1 MNTKILFGKD
11 ARGALLAGAEELYS
25 AVASTLGPRGHT
37 VAIDK
42 GYGIPH
48 ITKDGVT
55 VARAY
60 DTDDPMKRM
69 GATLVKMV
77 AAKTCDQ
84 AGDGTTTATILSYAM
99 MKRGVSGSVNIQ
111 NPHEYRRGMEDARD
125 EAINY
130 IKECA
135 VKIAPDEIDRIR
147 QVARISANGDDM
159 VADLITS
166 AIDSVGNDGIIT
178 VEESPKG
185 DESTVEVTTGFQ
197 WSKGIINPYFVTD
210 SERMECVLDKPYVLI
225 WGQNINYVQ
234 EILAVVQTVYT
245 AKRSLLIVAPNASND
260 VIKFLV
266 TNVQQNNGLKA
277 CFVKAPGFGQM
288 QKDLMQDLAV
298 KVGGK
303 IVGEEYGNAIESFG
317 TDWLGEVDKATVSA
331 NRTVLV
337 GGAGRT
343 GDIEARIEFI
353 KNEMAENSNTYDR
366 EKYRERIS
374 RLTGGAAVIYVGAD
388 SEVELKERKDR
399 VDDAIAATRAA
410 LDEGYVPGGGT
421 IQYKLAKF
429 LDGSLKSNPSWN
441 SDYVEGYRAVIDAL
455 MEHFNTLCLNA
466 GVEPIRI
473 EVLMDLRSK
482 ELQYGYNPF
491 KNKVEDMYKAGIIDP
506 AKVTRTSLENAVS
519 VAVQFLGMSCAMSAD
534 ESTITNNKP

>member
-11 ARGALLAGAEELYS
+11 ARAALLAGAEELYS

-77 AAKTCDQ
+77 AARTCDQ

-99 MKRGVSGSVNIQ
+99 MKRGIDGLASIK

-125 EAINY
+125 EAVNY
-130 IKECA
+130 IKEYA
-135 VKIAPDEIDRIR
+135 VKIDSNDIDRVR
-147 QVARISANGDDM
+147 QVANISANGDEL
-159 VADLITS
+159 VAELITS
-166 AIDSVGNDGIIT
+166 AVQSVGDDGIVT
-178 VEESPKG
+178 VEESVKG
-185 DESTVEVTTGFQ
+185 DESTVEITTGFQ
-197 WSKGIINPYFVTD
+197 WNKGLINPYFVTD
-210 SERMECVLDKPYVLI
+210 SDRMECVLDKPYVLI

-245 AKRSLLIVAPNASND
+245 SKRSLLIVAPNASND

-317 TDWLGEVDKATVSA
+317 TDWLGEVDRATISA
-331 NRTVLV
+331 NKTILV
-337 GGAGRT
+337 GGAGT
-343 GDIEARIEFI
+343 VDSITARVDFI
-353 KNEMAENSNTYDR
+353 KNELEDCSNTYDK

-374 RLTGGAAVIYVGAD
+374 HLTGGAAIIYVGAD
-388 SEVELKERKDR
+388 SEVEMKERKDR

-421 IQYKLAKF
+421 VQYKVAKF
-429 LDGSLKSNPSWN
+429 LEGSLKSNSGW
-441 SDYVEGYRAVIDAL
+441 SFDYAEGYRAVIDAL
-455 MEHFNTLCLNA
+455 KEQFHILCLNA

-473 EVLMDLRSK
+473 EVMMDMNSRK
-482 ELQYGYNPF
+482 FQDGYNPF
-491 KNKVEDMYKAGIIDP
+491 KNMIEDMYENGVIDP

-519 VAVQFLGMSCAMSAD
+519 VAIQFLCMSCAMSS
-534 ESTITNNKP
+534 EETKQ

>member
-1 MNTKILFGKD
+1 MNTRILFGKD
-11 ARGALLAGAEELYS
+11 ARAALLAGAEELYS

-99 MKRGVSGSVNIQ
+99 MKRGVSGLVNIQ

-125 EAINY
+125 EAVHY
-130 IKECA
+130 IQSNA
-135 VKIAPDEIDRIR
+135 VKIESDEIDRIR
-147 QVARISANGDDM
+147 QVAKVSANGDDM

-166 AIDSVGNDGIIT
+166 AIESVGNDGIIT
-178 VEESPKG
+178 VEESTKG

-210 SERMECVLDKPYVLI
+210 PERMECVLDKPYVLI

-298 KVGGK
+298 KVGGR

-331 NRTVLV
+331 NRTILV
-337 GGAGRT
+337 GGAGKD
-343 GDIEARIEFI
+343 GDINARIEFI
-353 KNEMAENSNTYDR
+353 KNEMEGNSNTYDR

-388 SEVELKERKDR
+388 SEVEMKERKDR

-421 IQYKLAKF
+421 VQYKIAKI
-429 LDGSLKSNPSWN
+429 LEGSLKSNPGWN
-441 SDYVEGYRAVIDAL
+441 IDYVEGYRAVIEAL
-455 MEHFNTLCLNA
+455 KEHFHILCQNA
-466 GVEPIRI
+466 GVEPVRV
-473 EVLMDLRSK
+473 EVMMDLKSK
-482 ELQYGYNPF
+482 DFQQGYNPF
-491 KNKVEDMYKAGIIDP
+491 KNRIEDMYKAGVIDP

-519 VAVQFLGMSCAMSAD
+519 VAVQFLGMSCAMSG
-534 ESTITNNKP
+534 EEKTK

>member
-1 MNTKILFGKD
+1 MNTRILFGKD
-11 ARGALLAGAEELYS
+11 ARAALLAGAEELYL

-69 GATLVKMV
+69 GATLVKIV

-99 MKRGVSGSVNIQ
+99 MKRGVCGLVNIQ
-111 NPHEYRRGMEDARD
+111 NPHEYRRGMEDALD
-125 EAINY
+125 EAVNY
-130 IKECA
+130 IKSSA
-135 VKIAPDEIDRIR
+135 VKIKPDEIDRIR
-147 QVARISANGDDM
+147 QVAKVSANGDDM

-166 AIDSVGNDGIIT
+166 AIESVGNDGIIT
-178 VEESPKG
+178 VEESTKG

-210 SERMECVLDKPYVLI
+210 SERMECVLDRPYVLI

-298 KVGGK
+298 KVGGR

-317 TDWLGEVDKATVSA
+317 TDWLGEVDKATISA

-337 GGAGRT
+337 GGAGKPV
-343 GDIEARIEFI
+343 DIDARIEFI

-388 SEVELKERKDR
+388 SEVEMKERKDR

-421 IQYKLAKF
+421 IQYKIAKI
-429 LDGSLKSNPSWN
+429 LERSLNDNPEWST
-441 SDYVEGYRAVIDAL
+441 DYSEGYRTVIEAL
-455 MEHFNTLCLNA
+455 KKHFHILCQNA

-473 EVLMDLRSK
+473 EIMMDLKSTAF
-482 ELQYGYNPF
+482 QQGYNPF
-491 KNKVEDMYKAGIIDP
+491 TDKIEDMYKAGVIDP

-519 VAVQFLGMSCAMSAD
+519 VAVQFLGMSCAMSGEEA
-534 ESTITNNKP
+534 KK